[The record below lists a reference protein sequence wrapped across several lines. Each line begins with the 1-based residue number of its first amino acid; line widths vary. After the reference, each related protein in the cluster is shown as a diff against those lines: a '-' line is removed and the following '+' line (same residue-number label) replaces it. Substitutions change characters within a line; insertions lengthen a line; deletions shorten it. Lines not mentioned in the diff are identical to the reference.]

1 VPFLRL
7 TRDRR
12 GTENTFLMHA
22 DRPGD
27 KPRLLYWY
35 RTAPGITLGRSPLD
49 EDAIRTIEEQHPD
62 IDFDWP
68 AILAL
73 NEVMTPEDETPAKP
87 QQRDR
92 EQRRERRP
100 RRESDPGREPSRQ
113 ARAEP
118 ESAATRE
125 NAGVLQTDG
134 HADESNDAVS
144 AAVSMPEVE
153 HPRTLAPEHPRTS
166 APSGL
171 VDQLAG
177 REIASRLRGRF
188 NEMAMRIR
196 GADESI
202 RESLMKRAEAM
213 DPDRWDTPEAV
224 LQGVTNAD
232 ALFEQ
237 LRQLVALHSSR
248 E

>member
-12 GTENTFLMHA
+12 GIENTFLMHA

-27 KPRLLYWY
+27 RPRLLYWY
-35 RTAPGITLGRSPLD
+35 RTAPGIGLGRSPLD

-62 IDFDWP
+62 IEFDWP

-73 NEVMTPEDETPAKP
+73 SEVMTPEDEAPAPRAQK
-87 QQRDR
+87 

-100 RRESDPGREPSRQ
+100 KGRDGRQ
-113 ARAEP
+113 PVAEP
-118 ESAATRE
+118 RRDEP
-125 NAGVLQTDG
+125 
-134 HADESNDAVS
+134 ADDANDTVEPVEEMASV
-144 AAVSMPEVE
+144 EVE
-153 HPRTLAPEHPRTS
+153 SESPPAPEHPGTPAPSHPRTF

-177 REIASRLRGRF
+177 REIAARLRARY
-188 NEMAMRIR
+188 
-196 GADESI
+196 DEIVARLQDAGDAS
-202 RESLMKRAEAM
+202 RDSLLKRAEAL

-224 LQGVTNAD
+224 LQGVSNAD

-237 LRQLVALHSSR
+237 LRAALQTSR